1 MADTESQ
8 IRKRGRVLKMKQNK
22 LAKWLAASL
31 AAAML
36 VQTAVPQTA
45 VYAQE
50 AAVQAEESDGTDT
63 EVQEREADP
72 SEAQTGEG
80 TQQETAVPQLQNG
93 TAVIPAGSDA
103 AAVKEILGH
112 ALVANADEVDLQ
124 SLEWEYYCEGKD
136 TSTGWTTNEAWGSVN
151 GFTSEKKIV
160 FVTTTYTHPAL
171 ADNSDGSYQVR
182 LAGADTEVT
191 LTKAAKNSSSIVLN
205 DGCSVN
211 LAYNEDLSID
221 YDRMRENIFSAAV
234 VSSEPQLT
242 VNDVT
247 IEYYATA
254 VTGAVGSLGKAWVP
268 LEGGTVNALKYP
280 AMSEGTWRIRIS
292 YGENEQY
299 YGTSAETEV
308 TVADGRYASTI
319 VYKDGASITYN
330 MDPAVMKQAI
340 LDSAIDWEN
349 SVLPGRDAVET
360 DDFTMEYYGTASS
373 GSLGELGKNWV
384 PIEGGTA
391 ALLDYPAMGA
401 GEQQIRISYK
411 GNTEYKPV
419 SDVKG
424 TLSVNKA
431 KVSVKVSSTNIFADE
446 ALPEGFVTTDP
457 ADDFDV
463 YTLFVGATS
472 DISSAVYLNLPERY
486 TDNAFLKLLDPI
498 VEAVSGKSFTQMLN
512 DGVTVG
518 ELRELFST
526 QELLELLDKLNIDTG
541 VFGQILEVINGLPSL
556 VDSVR
561 IAFGTPN
568 RAGLYTAAAIT
579 DNVNYETGVGIGMV
593 LVKMRASGVK
603 LTWNQ
608 EIPGGKLT
616 AEQAETFDFG
626 AMVSYNG
633 DVTISQSNVH
643 YLYSGFTSSWKIY
656 SSTTTPPTE
665 PGSYIVTVVTLGG
678 NYLAAP
684 ITRTFTITE

>member
-1 MADTESQ
+1 ME
-8 IRKRGRVLKMKQNK
+8 RKK
-22 LAKWLAASL
+22 LVKWLAASL
-31 AAAML
+31 AAVML
-36 VQTAVPQTA
+36 VQAAVPQYA

-50 AAVQAEESDGTDT
+50 TDPQENVQAEVQA
-63 EVQEREADP
+63 EVQEEA
-72 SEAQTGEG
+72 
-80 TQQETAVPQLQNG
+80 AVPQLQNG
-93 TAVIPAGSDA
+93 TAVIPAGADA
-103 AAVKEILGH
+103 AAVKEILGQ

-151 GFTSEKKIV
+151 GFTSEKKGV

-182 LAGADTEVT
+182 LAGTDAEVT
-191 LTKAAKNSSSIVLN
+191 LTKAAKKSSSIVLN
-205 DGCSVN
+205 EGCSVN

-221 YDRMRENIFSAAV
+221 YDRMRENIFSAV
-234 VSSEPQLT
+234 VASSEPQLT
-242 VNDVT
+242 ADDVT

-254 VTGAVGSLGKAWVP
+254 VTGSLGGLGKAWVP
-268 LEGGTVNALKYP
+268 LEGGTFNALRYP
-280 AMSEGTWRIRIS
+280 AMSEGTWSIRIS
-292 YGENEQY
+292 YGENDQY
-299 YGTSAETEV
+299 YGTSAETQV

-349 SVLPGRDAVET
+349 SVLPGRDAVDA

-401 GEQQIRISYK
+401 GEQQIRISFN

-419 SDVKG
+419 SDAEG

-431 KVSVKVSSTNIFADE
+431 KVSVKVSSANIYADE
-446 ALPEGFVTTDP
+446 ELPEGFVTTDP

-486 TDNAFLKLLDPI
+486 TDNDFLKLLDPI
-498 VEAVSGKSFTQMLN
+498 VEAVTGKSFTQMLN

-568 RAGLYTAAAIT
+568 RAGLYTVAAIT

-608 EIPGGKLT
+608 EISGGKLT
-616 AEQAETFDFG
+616 AEQAKTFDFG

>member
-1 MADTESQ
+1 
-8 IRKRGRVLKMKQNK
+8 MKQNK

-36 VQTAVPQTA
+36 VQTAVPQTT

-63 EVQEREADP
+63 KVQKREADL
-72 SEAQTGEG
+72 SELQTGEEA
-80 TQQETAVPQLQNG
+80 QQETAAPQLQNG

-103 AAVKEILGH
+103 AEVKEILGH

-151 GFTSEKKIV
+151 GFTSEKKIL

-182 LAGADTEVT
+182 LAGTDTEVT

-205 DGCSVN
+205 EGCSVN

-360 DDFTMEYYGTASS
+360 DDFTMEYYGSASS

-384 PIEGGTA
+384 PIEGGTT

-419 SDVKG
+419 SDVEG

-526 QELLELLDKLNIDTG
+526 QELLELMDKLNIDTG
-541 VFGQILEVINGLPSL
+541 IFGQILEVINGLPSL

-568 RAGLYTAAAIT
+568 RAGLYTVAAIT

-593 LVKMRASGVK
+593 LVKMRTSGVR

-616 AEQAETFDFG
+616 AEQAKTFDFG
-626 AMVSYNG
+626 VMLSHNG

-643 YLYSGFTSSWKIY
+643 FLYSGFTSSWKIY

-684 ITRTFTITE
+684 ITRTFTITK

>member
-1 MADTESQ
+1 
-8 IRKRGRVLKMKQNK
+8 MKQNK

-50 AAVQAEESDGTDT
+50 PAVQAEESDGTDT
-63 EVQEREADP
+63 KVQEREADL
-72 SEAQTGEG
+72 SEVQTGEEA
-80 TQQETAVPQLQNG
+80 QQETAAPQLQNG

-103 AAVKEILGH
+103 AEVKKILGH

-151 GFTSEKKIV
+151 GFTSEKKIL

-182 LAGADTEVT
+182 LAGTDTEVT

-205 DGCSVN
+205 EGCSVN

-360 DDFTMEYYGTASS
+360 DDFTMEYYGSASS

-419 SDVKG
+419 SDVEG

-526 QELLELLDKLNIDTG
+526 QELLELMDKLNIDTG

-568 RAGLYTAAAIT
+568 RAGLYTVAAIT

-616 AEQAETFDFG
+616 AEQAKTFDFG
-626 AMVSYNG
+626 VMLSHNG

-643 YLYSGFTSSWKIY
+643 FLYSGFTSSWKIY

-684 ITRTFTITE
+684 ITRTFTITK

>member
-1 MADTESQ
+1 ME
-8 IRKRGRVLKMKQNK
+8 RKK
-22 LAKWLAASL
+22 LVKWLAASL
-31 AAAML
+31 AAVML
-36 VQTAVPQTA
+36 VQAAVPQYA

-50 AAVQAEESDGTDT
+50 TDPQENVQAEVQA
-63 EVQEREADP
+63 EVQEEA
-72 SEAQTGEG
+72 
-80 TQQETAVPQLQNG
+80 AVPQLQNG
-93 TAVIPAGSDA
+93 TAVIPAGADA
-103 AAVKEILGH
+103 AAVKEILGQ

-151 GFTSEKKIV
+151 GFTSERNVV
-160 FVTTTYTHPAL
+160 FVPTTFTHPAL

-182 LAGADTEVT
+182 LAGTDAEVT

-205 DGCSVN
+205 EGCSVN

-221 YDRMRENIFSAAV
+221 YDRMRENIFSAV
-234 VSSEPQLT
+234 VASSEPQLT
-242 VNDVT
+242 ADDVT

-254 VTGAVGSLGKAWVP
+254 VTGSLGGLGKAWVP
-268 LEGGTVNALKYP
+268 LEGGTFNALRYP
-280 AMSEGTWRIRIS
+280 AMSEGTWSIRIS
-292 YGENEQY
+292 YGENDQY
-299 YGTSAETEV
+299 YGTSAETQV

-349 SVLPGRDAVET
+349 SVLPGRDSVDT

-373 GSLGELGKNWV
+373 GSLGEFGKDWV

-391 ALLDYPAMGA
+391 SLLKYPAMGA
-401 GEQQIRISYK
+401 GEQQIRISFN

-419 SDVKG
+419 SGVEG

-431 KVSVKVSSTNIFADE
+431 KVSVKVSSANIFADE
-446 ALPEGFVTTDP
+446 ELPAGFVTTDP

-498 VEAVSGKSFTQMLN
+498 VEAVTGKSFTQMLN

-526 QELLELLDKLNIDTG
+526 QELLELMDKLNIDTG
-541 VFGQILEVINGLPSL
+541 TFGQILKVINNMPSL

-568 RAGLYTAAAIT
+568 RAGLYTVTAIT

-616 AEQAETFDFG
+616 ADQAKTFDFG
-626 AMVSYNG
+626 VMLSYNG

-643 YLYSGFTSSWKIY
+643 FLYSGFTSSWGIY

>member
-1 MADTESQ
+1 ME
-8 IRKRGRVLKMKQNK
+8 RKKFV
-22 LAKWLAASL
+22 KWLAASL
-31 AAAML
+31 AAVML
-36 VQTAVPQTA
+36 VQTAVPQYA

-50 AAVQAEESDGTDT
+50 TDLQENVQEEVQAEVQA
-63 EVQEREADP
+63 EVQEEA
-72 SEAQTGEG
+72 
-80 TQQETAVPQLQNG
+80 AVPQLQNG
-93 TAVIPAGSDA
+93 TAVIPAGADA
-103 AAVKEILGH
+103 AAVKEILGQ

-124 SLEWEYYCEGKD
+124 SLEWEYYCTGKN
-136 TSTGWTTNEAWGSVN
+136 GLLTNNAWGSVN
-151 GFTSEKKIV
+151 GFTSERNVV
-160 FVTTTYTHPAL
+160 FVPTTFTHPAL
-171 ADNSDGSYQVR
+171 ADNSDGIYQVR
-182 LAGADTEVT
+182 LAGTDTEVT
-191 LTKAAKNSSSIVLN
+191 LTKAAKLSSSIVLN
-205 DGCSVN
+205 EGCTVN
-211 LAYNEDLSID
+211 LAYNEDLSIN
-221 YDRMRENIFSAAV
+221 YDRLRENIFSAVV

-419 SDVKG
+419 SDVEG

>member
-1 MADTESQ
+1 ME
-8 IRKRGRVLKMKQNK
+8 RKKFL
-22 LAKWLAASL
+22 KWLAASL
-31 AAAML
+31 AAVML
-36 VQTAVPQTA
+36 VQTAVPQYA

-50 AAVQAEESDGTDT
+50 TDPQ
-63 EVQEREADP
+63 ENVQEEA
-72 SEAQTGEG
+72 
-80 TQQETAVPQLQNG
+80 AVPQLQNG
-93 TAVIPAGSDA
+93 TAVIPAGADA
-103 AAVKEILGH
+103 AAVKEILGQ

-124 SLEWEYYCEGKD
+124 SLEWEYYCTGKN
-136 TSTGWTTNEAWGSVN
+136 GLLTNNAWGSVN
-151 GFTSEKKIV
+151 GFTSERNVV
-160 FVTTTYTHPAL
+160 FVPTTFTHPAL

-182 LAGADTEVT
+182 LAGTDTEVT
-191 LTKAAKNSSSIVLN
+191 LTKAAKLSSSIVLN
-205 DGCSVN
+205 EGCTVN
-211 LAYNEDLSID
+211 LAYNEDLSIN
-221 YDRMRENIFSAAV
+221 YDRLRENIFSAV
-234 VSSEPQLT
+234 VASSEPQLT
-242 VNDVT
+242 ADDVT

-254 VTGAVGSLGKAWVP
+254 VTGSVGGLGKAWVP
-268 LEGGTVNALKYP
+268 LEGGTVNALRYP
-280 AMSEGTWRIRIS
+280 AMSEGTWSIRIS
-292 YGENEQY
+292 YGENDQY
-299 YGTSAETEV
+299 YGTSAETQV
-308 TVADGRYASTI
+308 TVADGRYASMI

-349 SVLPGRDAVET
+349 SVLPGRDSVDT

-373 GSLGELGKNWV
+373 GSLV
-384 PIEGGTA
+384 
-391 ALLDYPAMGA
+391 ALLKYPAMGA
-401 GEQQIRISYK
+401 GEQQIRISFN

-419 SDVKG
+419 SGVEG

-431 KVSVKVSSTNIFADE
+431 KVSVKVSSANIFADE
-446 ALPEGFVTTDP
+446 ELPAGFVTTDP

-498 VEAVSGKSFTQMLN
+498 VEAVTGKSFTQMLN

-526 QELLELLDKLNIDTG
+526 QELLELMDKLNIDTG
-541 VFGQILEVINGLPSL
+541 TFGQILKVINNMPSL

-568 RAGLYTAAAIT
+568 RAGLYTVTAIT

-616 AEQAETFDFG
+616 ADQAKTFDFG
-626 AMVSYNG
+626 VMLSYNG

-643 YLYSGFTSSWKIY
+643 FLYSGFTSSWGIY

>member
-1 MADTESQ
+1 ME
-8 IRKRGRVLKMKQNK
+8 RKK
-22 LAKWLAASL
+22 LVKWLAASL
-31 AAAML
+31 AAVML
-36 VQTAVPQTA
+36 VQAAVPQYA

-50 AAVQAEESDGTDT
+50 TDPQENVQAEVQA
-63 EVQEREADP
+63 EVQEEA
-72 SEAQTGEG
+72 
-80 TQQETAVPQLQNG
+80 AVPQLQNG
-93 TAVIPAGSDA
+93 TAVIPAGADA
-103 AAVKEILGH
+103 AAVKEILGQ

-124 SLEWEYYCEGKD
+124 SLEWEYYCTGKN
-136 TSTGWTTNEAWGSVN
+136 GLLTNNAWGSVN
-151 GFTSEKKIV
+151 GFTSERNVV
-160 FVTTTYTHPAL
+160 FVPTTFTHPAL
-171 ADNSDGSYQVR
+171 ADNSDGIYQVR
-182 LAGADTEVT
+182 LAGTDTEVT
-191 LTKAAKNSSSIVLN
+191 LTKAAKLSSSIVLN
-205 DGCSVN
+205 EGCTVN
-211 LAYNEDLSID
+211 LAYNEDLSIN
-221 YDRMRENIFSAAV
+221 YDRLRENIFSAVV

-268 LEGGTVNALKYP
+268 LEGGTFNALRYP
-280 AMSEGTWRIRIS
+280 AMSEGTWSIRIS
-292 YGENEQY
+292 YGENDQY

-349 SVLPGRDAVET
+349 SVLPGRDVVET

-419 SDVKG
+419 SDVEG

-498 VEAVSGKSFTQMLN
+498 VEAVTGKSFTQMLN

-526 QELLELLDKLNIDTG
+526 QELLELMDKLNIDTG
-541 VFGQILEVINGLPSL
+541 TFGQILKVINNMPSL

-568 RAGLYTAAAIT
+568 RAGLYTVTAIT

-616 AEQAETFDFG
+616 ADQAKTFDFG
-626 AMVSYNG
+626 VMLSYNG

-643 YLYSGFTSSWKIY
+643 FLYSGFTSSWRIY

>member
-1 MADTESQ
+1 
-8 IRKRGRVLKMKQNK
+8 MKQNK

-36 VQTAVPQTA
+36 VQTAVPQTT

-63 EVQEREADP
+63 KVQEREADL
-72 SEAQTGEG
+72 SELQTGEEA
-80 TQQETAVPQLQNG
+80 QQETDAPQLQNG

-103 AAVKEILGH
+103 AEVKEILGH

-124 SLEWEYYCEGKD
+124 SLEWEYYCVGKD

-151 GFTSEKKIV
+151 GFTSEKKIL

-182 LAGADTEVT
+182 LAGTDTEVT

-205 DGCSVN
+205 EGCSVN

-242 VNDVT
+242 ENDVT

-319 VYKDGASITYN
+319 SYKEGAAITYN
-330 MDPAVMKQAI
+330 KDPEVMKQAV
-340 LDSAIDWEN
+340 LDSMIDWEN
-349 SVLPGRDAVET
+349 SVLPGRDTVDAG
-360 DDFTMEYYGTASS
+360 DFTIEYYGTASS

-384 PIEGGTA
+384 PIEGGTT

-419 SDVKG
+419 SDVEG

-526 QELLELLDKLNIDTG
+526 QELLELMDKLNIDTG

-568 RAGLYTAAAIT
+568 RAGLYTVAAIT

-616 AEQAETFDFG
+616 AEQAKTFDFG
-626 AMVSYNG
+626 VMLSHNG

-643 YLYSGFTSSWKIY
+643 FLYSGFTSSWKIY

-684 ITRTFTITE
+684 ITRTFTITK

>member
-1 MADTESQ
+1 M
-8 IRKRGRVLKMKQNK
+8 
-22 LAKWLAASL
+22 
-31 AAAML
+31 
-36 VQTAVPQTA
+36 
-45 VYAQE
+45 
-50 AAVQAEESDGTDT
+50 
-63 EVQEREADP
+63 
-72 SEAQTGEG
+72 
-80 TQQETAVPQLQNG
+80 
-93 TAVIPAGSDA
+93 
-103 AAVKEILGH
+103 
-112 ALVANADEVDLQ
+112 ANADEVDLQ

-151 GFTSEKKIV
+151 GFTSEKKGV

-182 LAGADTEVT
+182 LAGTDAEVT

-205 DGCSVN
+205 EGCSVN

-221 YDRMRENIFSAAV
+221 YDRMRENIFSAV
-234 VSSEPQLT
+234 VASSEPQLT
-242 VNDVT
+242 ADDVT

-254 VTGAVGSLGKAWVP
+254 VTGSLGGLGKAWVP
-268 LEGGTVNALKYP
+268 LEGGTFNALRYP
-280 AMSEGTWRIRIS
+280 AMSEGTWSIRIS
-292 YGENEQY
+292 YGENDQY

-349 SVLPGRDAVET
+349 SVLPGRDAVEK

-419 SDVKG
+419 SDVEG

-593 LVKMRASGVK
+593 LVKMRASGVR

-616 AEQAETFDFG
+616 AEQAKTFDFG
-626 AMVSYNG
+626 VMLSHNG

-643 YLYSGFTSSWKIY
+643 FLYSGFTSSWKIY

-684 ITRTFTITE
+684 ITRTFTITK

>member
-1 MADTESQ
+1 ME
-8 IRKRGRVLKMKQNK
+8 RKKFV
-22 LAKWLAASL
+22 KWLAASL
-31 AAAML
+31 AAVML
-36 VQTAVPQTA
+36 VQAAVPQYA

-50 AAVQAEESDGTDT
+50 TDLQENVQE
-63 EVQEREADP
+63 EVQEEA
-72 SEAQTGEG
+72 
-80 TQQETAVPQLQNG
+80 AVPQLQNG
-93 TAVIPAGSDA
+93 TAVIPAGADA
-103 AAVKEILGH
+103 AAVKEILGQ

-124 SLEWEYYCEGKD
+124 SLEWEYYCTGKN
-136 TSTGWTTNEAWGSVN
+136 GLLTNDAWGSVN
-151 GFTSEKKIV
+151 GFTSERNV
-160 FVTTTYTHPAL
+160 FFVPTTFTHPAL

-182 LAGADTEVT
+182 LAGTDAEVT

-205 DGCSVN
+205 EGCSVN

-221 YDRMRENIFSAAV
+221 YDRMRENIFSAV
-234 VSSEPQLT
+234 VASSEPQLT
-242 VNDVT
+242 ADDVT

-254 VTGAVGSLGKAWVP
+254 VTGSLGGLGKAWVP
-268 LEGGTVNALKYP
+268 LEGGTFNALRYP
-280 AMSEGTWRIRIS
+280 AMSEGTWSIRIS
-292 YGENEQY
+292 YGENDQY
-299 YGTSAETEV
+299 YGTSAETQV

-349 SVLPGRDAVET
+349 SVLPGRDSVDT

-373 GSLGELGKNWV
+373 GSLGEFGKDWV

-391 ALLDYPAMGA
+391 SLLKYPAMGA
-401 GEQQIRISYK
+401 GEQQIRISFN

-419 SDVKG
+419 SGVEG

-431 KVSVKVSSTNIFADE
+431 KVSVKVSSANIFADE
-446 ALPEGFVTTDP
+446 ELPAGFVTTDP

-498 VEAVSGKSFTQMLN
+498 VEAVTGKSFTQMLN

-526 QELLELLDKLNIDTG
+526 QELLELMDKLNIDTG
-541 VFGQILEVINGLPSL
+541 TFGQILKVINNMPSL

-561 IAFGTPN
+561 IAFGAPN
-568 RAGLYTAAAIT
+568 RAGLYTVTAIT

-616 AEQAETFDFG
+616 ADQAKTFDFG
-626 AMVSYNG
+626 VMLSYNG

-643 YLYSGFTSSWKIY
+643 FLYSGFTSSWRIY

>member
-1 MADTESQ
+1 
-8 IRKRGRVLKMKQNK
+8 MKQNK

-36 VQTAVPQTA
+36 VQTAVPQTT

-63 EVQEREADP
+63 KVQEREADL
-72 SEAQTGEG
+72 SELQTGEEA
-80 TQQETAVPQLQNG
+80 QQETAAPQLQNG

-103 AAVKEILGH
+103 AEVKEILGH

-124 SLEWEYYCEGKD
+124 SLEWEYYCVGKD

-151 GFTSEKKIV
+151 GFTSEKKIL

-182 LAGADTEVT
+182 LAGTDTEVT

-205 DGCSVN
+205 EGCSVN

-242 VNDVT
+242 ENDVT

-319 VYKDGASITYN
+319 SYKEGAAITYN
-330 MDPAVMKQAI
+330 KDPEVMKQAV
-340 LDSAIDWEN
+340 LDSMIDWEN
-349 SVLPGRDAVET
+349 SVLPGRDTVDAG
-360 DDFTMEYYGTASS
+360 DFTIEYYGTASS

-384 PIEGGTA
+384 PIEGGTT

-419 SDVKG
+419 SDVEG

-526 QELLELLDKLNIDTG
+526 QELLELMDKLNIDTG

-568 RAGLYTAAAIT
+568 RAGLYTVAAIT

-593 LVKMRASGVK
+593 LVKMRASGVR

-616 AEQAETFDFG
+616 AEQAKTFDFG
-626 AMVSYNG
+626 VMLSHNG

-643 YLYSGFTSSWKIY
+643 FLYSGFTSSWKIY

-684 ITRTFTITE
+684 ITRTFTITK

>member
-1 MADTESQ
+1 
-8 IRKRGRVLKMKQNK
+8 MKQKK
-22 LAKWLAASL
+22 LTKCLAASL
-31 AAAML
+31 AAVML
-36 VQTAVPQTA
+36 AQASMPQYA

-50 AAVQAEESDGTDT
+50 LTVVSDETGAETVREDAVQGET
-63 EVQEREADP
+63 E
-72 SEAQTGEG
+72 
-80 TQQETAVPQLQNG
+80 AVPQLQNG

-112 ALVANADEVDLQ
+112 ALVANAGEVDLQ
-124 SLEWEYYCEGKD
+124 SLEWEYYCTGKN
-136 TSTGWTTNEAWGSVN
+136 GLLTNDAWGSVN

-160 FVTTTYTHPAL
+160 FVPTTFTHPAL
-171 ADNSDGSYQVR
+171 AANSDGTYQVR
-182 LAGADTEVT
+182 LAGTDTAVT
-191 LTKAAKNSSSIVLN
+191 LTKAAKLASSVVLAQ
-205 DGCSVN
+205 GCTVN
-211 LAYNEDLSID
+211 LPYNEDLSVN
-221 YDRMRENIFSAAV
+221 YDRMRENIMNTV
-234 VSSEPQLT
+234 VASSEPQLS

-254 VTGAVGSLGKAWVP
+254 VTGSLGDLGKAWVP
-268 LEGGTVNALKYP
+268 LEGGTVSALNYP

-292 YGENEQY
+292 YGENDQY

-308 TVADGRYASTI
+308 TVADGRYASSI
-319 VYKDGASITYN
+319 VYKEGAAITYN
-330 MDPAVMKQAI
+330 MDPAVMRQEI

-349 SVLPGRDAVET
+349 SVLPAKDSVDA
-360 DDFTMEYYGTASS
+360 DDFTIEYYGTASS
-373 GSLGELGKNWV
+373 GSLGDLGKNWV

-391 ALLDYPAMGA
+391 DLLNYPAMGA
-401 GEQQIRISYK
+401 GDQQIRISFR

-419 SDVKG
+419 SAVEG
-424 TLSVNKA
+424 ALSVNKA
-431 KVSVKVSSTNIFADE
+431 KVSVSVSSTNIFADE
-446 ALPEGFVTTDP
+446 PLPEGFVTTDP

-472 DISSAVYLNLPERY
+472 DISTAVYLNLPERY
-486 TDNAFLKLLDPI
+486 TDNDFLKILDPI
-498 VEAVSGKSFTQMLN
+498 VEAISGKSFTQMLN
-512 DGVTVG
+512 EGVTIG

-526 QELLELLDKLNIDTG
+526 QELLDLLDKLNIDTG
-541 VFGQILEVINGLPSL
+541 TFGQILNVINNMPSL

-561 IAFGTPN
+561 IAFGTPS
-568 RAGLYTAAAIT
+568 RAGLYTVAAIT
-579 DNVNYETGVGIGMV
+579 DNANYETGVGIGMV

-626 AMVSYNG
+626 VKLSYNG
-633 DVTISQSNVH
+633 DVTISQENVH
-643 YLYSGFTSSWKIY
+643 FLYSGFTTSWKIY
-656 SSTTTPPTE
+656 SSTTTAPTE
-665 PGSYIVTVVTLGG
+665 PGSYVVTVVTLGG

>member
-1 MADTESQ
+1 ME
-8 IRKRGRVLKMKQNK
+8 RKKFV
-22 LAKWLAASL
+22 KWLAASL
-31 AAAML
+31 AAVML
-36 VQTAVPQTA
+36 VQTAVPQYA

-50 AAVQAEESDGTDT
+50 TDLQENVQE
-63 EVQEREADP
+63 EVQEEA
-72 SEAQTGEG
+72 
-80 TQQETAVPQLQNG
+80 AVPQLQNG
-93 TAVIPAGSDA
+93 TAVIPAGADA
-103 AAVKEILGH
+103 AAVKEILGQ

-124 SLEWEYYCEGKD
+124 ILEWEYYCTGKN
-136 TSTGWTTNEAWGSVN
+136 GLLTNNAWGSVN
-151 GFTSEKKIV
+151 GFTSERNV
-160 FVTTTYTHPAL
+160 FFVPTTFTHPAL

-182 LAGADTEVT
+182 LAGTDTEVT
-191 LTKAAKNSSSIVLN
+191 LTKAAKLSSSIVLN
-205 DGCSVN
+205 EGCTVN
-211 LAYNEDLSID
+211 LAYNEDLSIN
-221 YDRMRENIFSAAV
+221 YDRLRENIFNAVAA
-234 VSSEPQLT
+234 SSEPQLT
-242 VNDVT
+242 VDDVT

-254 VTGAVGSLGKAWVP
+254 VTGSAGGLGKAWVP
-268 LEGGTVNALKYP
+268 LEGGTVNALRYP
-280 AMSEGTWRIRIS
+280 AMSEGTWSIRIS
-292 YGENEQY
+292 YGENDQY
-299 YGTSAETEV
+299 YGTSAETQV
-308 TVADGRYASTI
+308 TVADGRYTSTI

-349 SVLPGRDAVET
+349 SVLPGRDSVDT

-373 GSLGELGKNWV
+373 GSLGELGKDWV

-391 ALLDYPAMGA
+391 ALLKYPAMGA
-401 GEQQIRISYK
+401 GEQQIRISFN

-419 SDVKG
+419 SGVEG

-431 KVSVKVSSTNIFADE
+431 KVSVKVSSANIFADE
-446 ALPEGFVTTDP
+446 ELPAGFVTTDP

-498 VEAVSGKSFTQMLN
+498 VEAVTGKSFTQMLN

-526 QELLELLDKLNIDTG
+526 QELLELMDKLNIDTG
-541 VFGQILEVINGLPSL
+541 IFGQILKVINNMPSL

-568 RAGLYTAAAIT
+568 RAGLYTVTAIT

-616 AEQAETFDFG
+616 ADQAKTFDFG
-626 AMVSYNG
+626 VMLSYNG

-643 YLYSGFTSSWKIY
+643 FLYSGFTSSWRIY

>member
-1 MADTESQ
+1 MIAALFYSAVLRWQEQ
-8 IRKRGRVLKMKQNK
+8 EPQKRGRTLKMERKK
-22 LAKWLAASL
+22 FVKWLAASL
-31 AAAML
+31 AAVML
-36 VQTAVPQTA
+36 VQTAVPQYA

-50 AAVQAEESDGTDT
+50 TDLQENVQE
-63 EVQEREADP
+63 EVQEEA
-72 SEAQTGEG
+72 
-80 TQQETAVPQLQNG
+80 AVPQLQNG
-93 TAVIPAGSDA
+93 TAVIPAGADA
-103 AAVKEILGH
+103 AAVKESLGQ

-124 SLEWEYYCEGKD
+124 SLEWEYYCTGKN
-136 TSTGWTTNEAWGSVN
+136 GLLTNNAWGSVN
-151 GFTSEKKIV
+151 GFTSERNVV
-160 FVTTTYTHPAL
+160 FVPTTFTHPAL
-171 ADNSDGSYQVR
+171 ADNSDGIYQVR
-182 LAGADTEVT
+182 LAGTDTEVT
-191 LTKAAKNSSSIVLN
+191 LTKAAKLSSSIVLN
-205 DGCSVN
+205 EGCTVN
-211 LAYNEDLSID
+211 LAYNEDLSIN
-221 YDRMRENIFSAAV
+221 YDRLRENIFSAVV

-419 SDVKG
+419 SDVEG

>member
-1 MADTESQ
+1 
-8 IRKRGRVLKMKQNK
+8 MKQNK

-36 VQTAVPQTA
+36 VQTAVPQTT

-63 EVQEREADP
+63 KVQEREADL
-72 SEAQTGEG
+72 SELQTGEEA
-80 TQQETAVPQLQNG
+80 QQETAAPQLQNG

-103 AAVKEILGH
+103 AEVKEILGH

-124 SLEWEYYCEGKD
+124 SLEWEYYCVGKD

-151 GFTSEKKIV
+151 GFTSEKKIL

-182 LAGADTEVT
+182 LAGTDTEAT

-205 DGCSVN
+205 EGCSVN

-242 VNDVT
+242 ENDVT

-319 VYKDGASITYN
+319 SYKEGAAITYN
-330 MDPAVMKQAI
+330 KDPEVMKQAV
-340 LDSAIDWEN
+340 LDSMIDWEN
-349 SVLPGRDAVET
+349 SVLPGRDTVDAG
-360 DDFTMEYYGTASS
+360 DFTIEYYGTASS

-384 PIEGGTA
+384 PIEGGTT

-419 SDVKG
+419 SDVEG

-526 QELLELLDKLNIDTG
+526 QELLELMDKLNIDTG

-568 RAGLYTAAAIT
+568 RAGLYTVAAIT

-616 AEQAETFDFG
+616 AEQAKTFDFG
-626 AMVSYNG
+626 VMLSHNG

-643 YLYSGFTSSWKIY
+643 FLYSGFTSSWKIY

-684 ITRTFTITE
+684 ITRTFTITK

>member
-1 MADTESQ
+1 ME
-8 IRKRGRVLKMKQNK
+8 RKK
-22 LAKWLAASL
+22 LVKWLAASL
-31 AAAML
+31 AAVML
-36 VQTAVPQTA
+36 VQAAVPQYA

-50 AAVQAEESDGTDT
+50 TDPQENVQAEVQA
-63 EVQEREADP
+63 EVQEEA
-72 SEAQTGEG
+72 
-80 TQQETAVPQLQNG
+80 AVPQLQNG
-93 TAVIPAGSDA
+93 TAVIPAGADA
-103 AAVKEILGH
+103 AAVKEILGQ

-124 SLEWEYYCEGKD
+124 SLEWEYYCTGKN
-136 TSTGWTTNEAWGSVN
+136 GLLTNNAWGSVN
-151 GFTSEKKIV
+151 GFTSERNVV
-160 FVTTTYTHPAL
+160 FVPTTFTHPAL
-171 ADNSDGSYQVR
+171 ADNSDGIYQVR
-182 LAGADTEVT
+182 LAGTDTEVT
-191 LTKAAKNSSSIVLN
+191 LTKAAKLSSSIVLN
-205 DGCSVN
+205 EGCTVN
-211 LAYNEDLSID
+211 LAYNEDLSIN
-221 YDRMRENIFSAAV
+221 YDRLRENIFSAVV

-419 SDVKG
+419 SDVEG

>member
-1 MADTESQ
+1 
-8 IRKRGRVLKMKQNK
+8 MKQNK

-373 GSLGELGKNWV
+373 GSLGEVGKNWV

-411 GNTEYKPV
+411 GNTEYKPI

>member
-1 MADTESQ
+1 ME
-8 IRKRGRVLKMKQNK
+8 RKK
-22 LAKWLAASL
+22 LMKWLAASL
-31 AAAML
+31 AAVML
-36 VQTAVPQTA
+36 VQAAVPQYA

-50 AAVQAEESDGTDT
+50 TDPQENVQAE
-63 EVQEREADP
+63 VQEEA
-72 SEAQTGEG
+72 
-80 TQQETAVPQLQNG
+80 AVPQLQNG
-93 TAVIPAGSDA
+93 TAVIPAGADA
-103 AAVKEILGH
+103 AAVKESLGQ

-124 SLEWEYYCEGKD
+124 SLEWEYYCTGKN
-136 TSTGWTTNEAWGSVN
+136 GLLTNNAWGSVN
-151 GFTSEKKIV
+151 GFTSERNVV
-160 FVTTTYTHPAL
+160 FVPTTFTHPAL
-171 ADNSDGSYQVR
+171 ADNSDGIYQVR
-182 LAGADTEVT
+182 LAGTDTEVT
-191 LTKAAKNSSSIVLN
+191 LTKAAKLSSSIVLN
-205 DGCSVN
+205 EGCTVN
-211 LAYNEDLSID
+211 LAYNEDLSIN
-221 YDRMRENIFSAAV
+221 YDRLRENIFSAVV

-340 LDSAIDWEN
+340 LNSAIDWEN

-419 SDVKG
+419 SDVEG

>member
-1 MADTESQ
+1 
-8 IRKRGRVLKMKQNK
+8 MKQKK
-22 LAKWLAASL
+22 LTKWLAASL

-36 VQTAVPQTA
+36 VQASMPQYA

-50 AAVQAEESDGTDT
+50 LTAGSGETGMDTVTEDAGQGEAE
-63 EVQEREADP
+63 
-72 SEAQTGEG
+72 
-80 TQQETAVPQLQNG
+80 AVPQLQNG

-103 AAVKEILGH
+103 ASVKEILGR
-112 ALVANADEVDLQ
+112 ALVANAGEVDLQ
-124 SLEWEYYCEGKD
+124 SLEWEYYCTGKN
-136 TSTGWTTNEAWGSVN
+136 GLFTNDAWGSVN
-151 GFTSEKKIV
+151 GFTSEKNVV
-160 FVTTTYTHPAL
+160 FVPTTYTHPAL
-171 ADNSDGSYQVR
+171 AANSDGTYQVR
-182 LAGADTEVT
+182 LAGTDTAVT
-191 LTKAAKNSSSIVLN
+191 LTKAAKLASSVVL
-205 DGCSVN
+205 DQGCTVN
-211 LAYNEDLSID
+211 LAYNEDLSVN
-221 YDRMRENIFSAAV
+221 YDRMRENIMNTV
-234 VSSEPQLT
+234 VASSEPQLT

-254 VTGAVGSLGKAWVP
+254 VTGSLGDLGKAWVP
-268 LEGGTVNALKYP
+268 LEGGTVSALNYP

-292 YGENEQY
+292 YGENDQY

-308 TVADGRYASTI
+308 TVADGRYASSI
-319 VYKDGASITYN
+319 VYKEGAAITYN
-330 MDPAVMKQAI
+330 MDPAVMRQEI

-349 SVLPGRDAVET
+349 SVLPAKDSVDA
-360 DDFTMEYYGTASS
+360 DDFTIEYYGTASS
-373 GSLGELGKNWV
+373 GSLGDLGKNWV

-391 ALLDYPAMGA
+391 DLLNYPAMGA
-401 GEQQIRISYK
+401 GDQQIRISFR

-419 SDVKG
+419 SAVEG
-424 TLSVNKA
+424 ALSVNKA
-431 KVSVKVSSTNIFADE
+431 KVSVSVSSTNIFADE
-446 ALPEGFVTTDP
+446 PLPEGFVTTDP

-472 DISSAVYLNLPERY
+472 DISTAVYLNLPERY
-486 TDNAFLKLLDPI
+486 TDNDFLKILDPI
-498 VEAVSGKSFTQMLN
+498 VEAISGKSFTQMLN
-512 DGVTVG
+512 EGVTIG

-526 QELLELLDKLNIDTG
+526 QELLDLLDKLNIDTG
-541 VFGQILEVINGLPSL
+541 TFGQILNVINNMPSL
-556 VDSVR
+556 MDSVR
-561 IAFGTPN
+561 IAFGTPS

-626 AMVSYNG
+626 VKLSYNG
-633 DVTISQSNVH
+633 DVTISQENVH
-643 YLYSGFTSSWKIY
+643 FLYSGFTTSWKIY
-656 SSTTTPPTE
+656 SSTTTAPTE
-665 PGSYIVTVVTLGG
+665 PGSYVVTVVTLGG

>member
-1 MADTESQ
+1 ME
-8 IRKRGRVLKMKQNK
+8 RKKFV
-22 LAKWLAASL
+22 KWLAASL
-31 AAAML
+31 AAVML
-36 VQTAVPQTA
+36 VQTAVPQYA

-50 AAVQAEESDGTDT
+50 TDPQGNVQAEVQA
-63 EVQEREADP
+63 EVQEEA
-72 SEAQTGEG
+72 
-80 TQQETAVPQLQNG
+80 AVPQLQNG
-93 TAVIPAGSDA
+93 TAVIPAGADA
-103 AAVKEILGH
+103 AAVKEILGQ

-124 SLEWEYYCEGKD
+124 SLEWEYYCTGKN
-136 TSTGWTTNEAWGSVN
+136 GLLTNDAWGSVN
-151 GFTSEKKIV
+151 GFTSERNV
-160 FVTTTYTHPAL
+160 FFVPTTFTHPAL

-182 LAGADTEVT
+182 LAGTDTEVT
-191 LTKAAKNSSSIVLN
+191 LTKAAKLSSSIVLN
-205 DGCSVN
+205 EGCTVN
-211 LAYNEDLSID
+211 LAYNEDLSIN
-221 YDRMRENIFSAAV
+221 YDRMRENIFSAV
-234 VSSEPQLT
+234 VASSEPQLT
-242 VNDVT
+242 VDDVT

-254 VTGAVGSLGKAWVP
+254 VTGSLGDIGKAWVP
-268 LEGGTVNALKYP
+268 LEGGTFNALRYP
-280 AMSEGTWRIRIS
+280 AMSEGTWSIRIS
-292 YGENEQY
+292 YGENDQY
-299 YGTSAETEV
+299 YGTSAETQV

-349 SVLPGRDAVET
+349 SVLPGRDSVDT

-373 GSLGELGKNWV
+373 GSLVELGKDWV

-391 ALLDYPAMGA
+391 SLLKYPAMGA
-401 GEQQIRISYK
+401 GEQQIRISFN

-419 SDVKG
+419 SGVEG

-431 KVSVKVSSTNIFADE
+431 KVSVKVSSANIFADE
-446 ALPEGFVTTDP
+446 ELPAGFVTTDP

-498 VEAVSGKSFTQMLN
+498 VEAVTGKSFTQMLN

-541 VFGQILEVINGLPSL
+541 TFGQILKVINNMPSL

-568 RAGLYTAAAIT
+568 RAGLYTVTAIT

-616 AEQAETFDFG
+616 ADQAKTFDFG
-626 AMVSYNG
+626 VMLSYNG

-643 YLYSGFTSSWKIY
+643 FLYSGFTSSWRIY

>member
-1 MADTESQ
+1 ME
-8 IRKRGRVLKMKQNK
+8 RKKFV
-22 LAKWLAASL
+22 KWLAASL
-31 AAAML
+31 AAVML
-36 VQTAVPQTA
+36 VQTAVPQYA

-50 AAVQAEESDGTDT
+50 TDLQENVQE
-63 EVQEREADP
+63 EVQEEA
-72 SEAQTGEG
+72 
-80 TQQETAVPQLQNG
+80 AVPQLQNG
-93 TAVIPAGSDA
+93 TAVIPAGADA
-103 AAVKEILGH
+103 AAVKEILGQ

-124 SLEWEYYCEGKD
+124 SLEWEYYCTGKN
-136 TSTGWTTNEAWGSVN
+136 GLLTNNAWGSVN
-151 GFTSEKKIV
+151 GFTSERNVV
-160 FVTTTYTHPAL
+160 FVPTTFTHPAL

-182 LAGADTEVT
+182 LAGTDAEVT

-205 DGCSVN
+205 EGCSVN

-221 YDRMRENIFSAAV
+221 YDRMRENIFSAV
-234 VSSEPQLT
+234 VASSEPQLT
-242 VNDVT
+242 ADDVT

-254 VTGAVGSLGKAWVP
+254 VTGSLGGLGKAWVP
-268 LEGGTVNALKYP
+268 LEGGTFNALRYS
-280 AMSEGTWRIRIS
+280 AMSEGTWSIRIS
-292 YGENEQY
+292 YGENDQY
-299 YGTSAETEV
+299 YGTSAETQV

-349 SVLPGRDAVET
+349 SVLPGRDSVDT

-373 GSLGELGKNWV
+373 GSLGEFGKDWV

-391 ALLDYPAMGA
+391 SLLKYPAMGA
-401 GEQQIRISYK
+401 GEQQIRISFN

-419 SDVKG
+419 SGVEG

-431 KVSVKVSSTNIFADE
+431 KVSVKVSSANIFADE
-446 ALPEGFVTTDP
+446 ELPAGFVTTDP

-498 VEAVSGKSFTQMLN
+498 VEAVTGKSFTQMLN

-526 QELLELLDKLNIDTG
+526 QELLELMDKLNIDTG
-541 VFGQILEVINGLPSL
+541 TFGQILKVINNMPSL

-568 RAGLYTAAAIT
+568 RAGLYTVTAIT

-616 AEQAETFDFG
+616 ADQAKTFDFG
-626 AMVSYNG
+626 VMLSYNG

-643 YLYSGFTSSWKIY
+643 FLYSGFTSSWRIY

>member
-1 MADTESQ
+1 
-8 IRKRGRVLKMKQNK
+8 MKQKK
-22 LAKWLAASL
+22 LTKWLAASL

-36 VQTAVPQTA
+36 VQASMPQYA

-50 AAVQAEESDGTDT
+50 LTAGSGETGMDTVTEDAGQGEAE
-63 EVQEREADP
+63 
-72 SEAQTGEG
+72 
-80 TQQETAVPQLQNG
+80 AVPQLQNG

-103 AAVKEILGH
+103 ASVKEILGR
-112 ALVANADEVDLQ
+112 ALVANAGEVDLQ
-124 SLEWEYYCEGKD
+124 SLEWEYYCTGKN
-136 TSTGWTTNEAWGSVN
+136 GLLTNDAWGSVN
-151 GFTSEKKIV
+151 GFTSEKNVV
-160 FVTTTYTHPAL
+160 FVPTTYTHPAL
-171 ADNSDGSYQVR
+171 AANSDGTYQVR
-182 LAGADTEVT
+182 LAGTDTAVT
-191 LTKAAKNSSSIVLN
+191 LTKAAKLASSVVL
-205 DGCSVN
+205 DQGCTVN
-211 LAYNEDLSID
+211 LAYNEDLSVN
-221 YDRMRENIFSAAV
+221 YDRMRENIMNTV
-234 VSSEPQLT
+234 VASSEPQLT

-254 VTGAVGSLGKAWVP
+254 VTGSLGDLGKAWVP
-268 LEGGTVNALKYP
+268 LEGGTVSALNYP

-292 YGENEQY
+292 YGENDQY

-308 TVADGRYASTI
+308 TVADGRYASSI
-319 VYKDGASITYN
+319 VYKEGAAITYN
-330 MDPAVMKQAI
+330 MDPAVMRQEI

-349 SVLPGRDAVET
+349 SVLPAKDSVDA
-360 DDFTMEYYGTASS
+360 DDFTIEYYGTASS
-373 GSLGELGKNWV
+373 GSLGDLGKNWV

-391 ALLDYPAMGA
+391 DLLNYPAMGA
-401 GEQQIRISYK
+401 GDQQIRISFR

-419 SDVKG
+419 SAVEG
-424 TLSVNKA
+424 ALSVNKA
-431 KVSVKVSSTNIFADE
+431 KVSVSVSSTNIFADE
-446 ALPEGFVTTDP
+446 PLPEGFVTTDP

-472 DISSAVYLNLPERY
+472 DISTAVYLNLPERY
-486 TDNAFLKLLDPI
+486 TDNDFLKILDPI
-498 VEAVSGKSFTQMLN
+498 VEAISGKSFTQMLN
-512 DGVTVG
+512 EGVTIG

-526 QELLELLDKLNIDTG
+526 QELLDLLDKLNIDTG
-541 VFGQILEVINGLPSL
+541 TFGQILNVINNMPSL
-556 VDSVR
+556 MDSVR
-561 IAFGTPN
+561 IAFGTPS

-626 AMVSYNG
+626 VKLSYNG
-633 DVTISQSNVH
+633 DVTISQENVH
-643 YLYSGFTSSWKIY
+643 FLYSGFTTSWKIY
-656 SSTTTPPTE
+656 SSTTTAPTE
-665 PGSYIVTVVTLGG
+665 PGSYVVTVVTLGG

>member
-1 MADTESQ
+1 ME
-8 IRKRGRVLKMKQNK
+8 RKK
-22 LAKWLAASL
+22 LVKWLAASL
-31 AAAML
+31 AAVML
-36 VQTAVPQTA
+36 VQAAVPQYA

-50 AAVQAEESDGTDT
+50 TDPQENVQAEVQA
-63 EVQEREADP
+63 EVQEEA
-72 SEAQTGEG
+72 
-80 TQQETAVPQLQNG
+80 AVPQLQNG
-93 TAVIPAGSDA
+93 TAVIPAGADA
-103 AAVKEILGH
+103 AAVKEILGQ

-151 GFTSEKKIV
+151 GFTSEKKGV

-182 LAGADTEVT
+182 LAGTDAEVT

-205 DGCSVN
+205 EGCSVN

-221 YDRMRENIFSAAV
+221 YDRMRENIFSAV
-234 VSSEPQLT
+234 VASSEPQLT
-242 VNDVT
+242 ADDVT

-254 VTGAVGSLGKAWVP
+254 VTGSLGGLGKAWVP
-268 LEGGTVNALKYP
+268 LEGGTFNALRYP
-280 AMSEGTWRIRIS
+280 AMSEGTWSIRIS
-292 YGENEQY
+292 YGENDQY

-349 SVLPGRDAVET
+349 SVLPGRDVVET

-419 SDVKG
+419 SDVEG

-526 QELLELLDKLNIDTG
+526 QELLELMDKLNIDTG
-541 VFGQILEVINGLPSL
+541 TFGQILKVINNMPSL

-568 RAGLYTAAAIT
+568 RAGLYTVTAIT

-616 AEQAETFDFG
+616 ADQAKTFDFG
-626 AMVSYNG
+626 VMLSYNG

-643 YLYSGFTSSWKIY
+643 FLYSGFTSSWGIY

>member
-1 MADTESQ
+1 
-8 IRKRGRVLKMKQNK
+8 MKQKK
-22 LAKWLAASL
+22 LTKWLAASL

-36 VQTAVPQTA
+36 VQASMPQYA

-50 AAVQAEESDGTDT
+50 LTAGSAETGMDT
-63 EVQEREADP
+63 VTEDAGQGEA
-72 SEAQTGEG
+72 E
-80 TQQETAVPQLQNG
+80 AVPQLQNG

-103 AAVKEILGH
+103 ASVKEILGR
-112 ALVANADEVDLQ
+112 ALVANAGEVDLQ
-124 SLEWEYYCEGKD
+124 SLEWEYYCTGKN
-136 TSTGWTTNEAWGSVN
+136 GLLTNDAWGSVN
-151 GFTSEKKIV
+151 GFTSEKKVV

-171 ADNSDGSYQVR
+171 AANSDGTYQVR
-182 LAGADTEVT
+182 LAGTDTAVT
-191 LTKAAKNSSSIVLN
+191 LTKAAKLASSVVL
-205 DGCSVN
+205 DQGCTVN
-211 LAYNEDLSID
+211 LAYNEDLSVN
-221 YDRMRENIFSAAV
+221 YDRMRENIMNTV
-234 VSSEPQLT
+234 VASSEPQLT

-254 VTGAVGSLGKAWVP
+254 VTGSLGDLGKAWVP
-268 LEGGTVNALKYP
+268 LEGGTVSALNYP

-292 YGENEQY
+292 YGENDQY

-308 TVADGRYASTI
+308 TVADGRYASSI
-319 VYKDGASITYN
+319 VYKEGAAITYN
-330 MDPAVMKQAI
+330 MDPAVMRQEI

-349 SVLPGRDAVET
+349 SVLPAKDSVDA
-360 DDFTMEYYGTASS
+360 DDFTIEYYGTASS
-373 GSLGELGKNWV
+373 GSLGDLGKNWV

-391 ALLDYPAMGA
+391 DLLNYPAMGA
-401 GEQQIRISYK
+401 GDQQIRISFR

-419 SDVKG
+419 SAVEG
-424 TLSVNKA
+424 ALSVNKA
-431 KVSVKVSSTNIFADE
+431 KVSVSVSSTNIFADE
-446 ALPEGFVTTDP
+446 PLPEGFVTTDP

-472 DISSAVYLNLPERY
+472 DISTAVYLNLPERY
-486 TDNAFLKLLDPI
+486 TDNDFLKILDPI
-498 VEAVSGKSFTQMLN
+498 VEAISGKSFTQMLN
-512 DGVTVG
+512 EGVTIG

-526 QELLELLDKLNIDTG
+526 QELLDLLDKLNIDTG
-541 VFGQILEVINGLPSL
+541 TFGQILNVINNMPSL

-561 IAFGTPN
+561 IAFGTPS
-568 RAGLYTAAAIT
+568 RAGLYTVAAIT

-626 AMVSYNG
+626 VKLSYNG
-633 DVTISQSNVH
+633 DVTISQENVH
-643 YLYSGFTSSWKIY
+643 FLYSGFTTSWKIY
-656 SSTTTPPTE
+656 SSTTTAPTE
-665 PGSYIVTVVTLGG
+665 PGSYVVTVVTLGG

>member
-1 MADTESQ
+1 
-8 IRKRGRVLKMKQNK
+8 MKQNK

-160 FVTTTYTHPAL
+160 FVPTTYTHPAL

-182 LAGADTEVT
+182 LAGTDTEVT

-205 DGCSVN
+205 EGCSVN

-308 TVADGRYASTI
+308 TVADGRYTSTI

-384 PIEGGTA
+384 PIEGGTV

-419 SDVKG
+419 SDVEG

-457 ADDFDV
+457 ADDFEV

-568 RAGLYTAAAIT
+568 RAGLYTVAAIT

>member
-1 MADTESQ
+1 ME
-8 IRKRGRVLKMKQNK
+8 RKK
-22 LAKWLAASL
+22 LVKWLAASL
-31 AAAML
+31 AAVML
-36 VQTAVPQTA
+36 VQAAVPQYA
-45 VYAQE
+45 VYAEETDPQE
-50 AAVQAEESDGTDT
+50 NVQAEVQA
-63 EVQEREADP
+63 EVQEEA
-72 SEAQTGEG
+72 
-80 TQQETAVPQLQNG
+80 AVPQLQNG
-93 TAVIPAGSDA
+93 TAVIPAGADA
-103 AAVKEILGH
+103 AAVKEILGQ

-151 GFTSEKKIV
+151 GFTSEKKGV

-182 LAGADTEVT
+182 LAGTDAEVT

-205 DGCSVN
+205 EGCSVN

-221 YDRMRENIFSAAV
+221 YDRMRENIFSAV
-234 VSSEPQLT
+234 VASSEPQLT
-242 VNDVT
+242 ADDVT

-254 VTGAVGSLGKAWVP
+254 VTGSLGGLGKAWVP
-268 LEGGTVNALKYP
+268 LEGGTFNALRYP
-280 AMSEGTWRIRIS
+280 AMSEGTWSIRIS
-292 YGENEQY
+292 YGENDQY

-349 SVLPGRDAVET
+349 SVLPGRDVVET

-419 SDVKG
+419 SDVEG

-498 VEAVSGKSFTQMLN
+498 VEAVTGKSFTQMLN

-526 QELLELLDKLNIDTG
+526 QELLELMDKLNIDTG
-541 VFGQILEVINGLPSL
+541 TFGQILKVINNMPSL

-568 RAGLYTAAAIT
+568 RAGLYTVTAIT

-616 AEQAETFDFG
+616 ADQAKTFDFG
-626 AMVSYNG
+626 VMLSYNG

-643 YLYSGFTSSWKIY
+643 FLYSGFTSSWRIY

>member
-1 MADTESQ
+1 
-8 IRKRGRVLKMKQNK
+8 MKQNK

-63 EVQEREADP
+63 KVQEREADL
-72 SEAQTGEG
+72 SELQTGEEA
-80 TQQETAVPQLQNG
+80 QQETAAPQLQNG

-103 AAVKEILGH
+103 AEVKEILGH

-124 SLEWEYYCEGKD
+124 SLEWEYYCVGKD

-151 GFTSEKKIV
+151 GFTSEKKIL

-182 LAGADTEVT
+182 LAGTDTEVT

-205 DGCSVN
+205 EGCSVN

-242 VNDVT
+242 ENDVT

-319 VYKDGASITYN
+319 SYKEGAAITYN
-330 MDPAVMKQAI
+330 KDPEVMKQAV
-340 LDSAIDWEN
+340 LDSMIDWEN
-349 SVLPGRDAVET
+349 SVLPGRDTVDAG
-360 DDFTMEYYGTASS
+360 DFTIEYYGTASS

-384 PIEGGTA
+384 PIEGGTT

-419 SDVKG
+419 SDVEG

-526 QELLELLDKLNIDTG
+526 QELLELMDKLNIDTG

-568 RAGLYTAAAIT
+568 RAGLYTVAAIT

-616 AEQAETFDFG
+616 AEQAKTFDFG
-626 AMVSYNG
+626 VMLSHNG

-643 YLYSGFTSSWKIY
+643 FLYSGFTSSWKIY

-684 ITRTFTITE
+684 ITRTFTITK

>member
-1 MADTESQ
+1 ME
-8 IRKRGRVLKMKQNK
+8 RKK
-22 LAKWLAASL
+22 LVKWLAASL
-31 AAAML
+31 AAVML
-36 VQTAVPQTA
+36 VQAAVPQYA

-50 AAVQAEESDGTDT
+50 TDPQENVQAE
-63 EVQEREADP
+63 VQA
-72 SEAQTGEG
+72 EAQE
-80 TQQETAVPQLQNG
+80 EAAVPQLQNG
-93 TAVIPAGSDA
+93 TAVIPAGADA
-103 AAVKEILGH
+103 AAVKESLGQ

-151 GFTSEKKIV
+151 GFTSEKKGV

-182 LAGADTEVT
+182 LAGTDAEVT

-205 DGCSVN
+205 EGCSVN

-221 YDRMRENIFSAAV
+221 YDRMRENIFSAV
-234 VSSEPQLT
+234 VASSEPQLT
-242 VNDVT
+242 ADDVT

-254 VTGAVGSLGKAWVP
+254 VTGSLGGLGKAWVP
-268 LEGGTVNALKYP
+268 LEGGTFNALRYP

-419 SDVKG
+419 SDVEG

-498 VEAVSGKSFTQMLN
+498 VEAVTGKSFTQMLN

-526 QELLELLDKLNIDTG
+526 QELLELMDKLNIDTG
-541 VFGQILEVINGLPSL
+541 TFGQILKVINNMPSL

-568 RAGLYTAAAIT
+568 RAGLYTVTAIT

-616 AEQAETFDFG
+616 ADQAKTFDFG
-626 AMVSYNG
+626 VMLSYNG

-643 YLYSGFTSSWKIY
+643 FLYSGFTSSWRIY

>member
-1 MADTESQ
+1 ME
-8 IRKRGRVLKMKQNK
+8 RKKFV
-22 LAKWLAASL
+22 KWLAASL
-31 AAAML
+31 AAVML
-36 VQTAVPQTA
+36 VQTAVPQYA

-50 AAVQAEESDGTDT
+50 TDPQENVQEEVQAE
-63 EVQEREADP
+63 VQEEA
-72 SEAQTGEG
+72 
-80 TQQETAVPQLQNG
+80 AVPQLQNG
-93 TAVIPAGSDA
+93 TAVIPAGADA
-103 AAVKEILGH
+103 AAVKEILGQ

-124 SLEWEYYCEGKD
+124 SLEWEYYCTGKN
-136 TSTGWTTNEAWGSVN
+136 GLLTNDAGGSVN
-151 GFTSEKKIV
+151 GFISERNV
-160 FVTTTYTHPAL
+160 LFVPTTFTHPAL

-182 LAGADTEVT
+182 LAGTDMEVT
-191 LTKAAKNSSSIVLN
+191 LTKAAKLSSSIVLN
-205 DGCSVN
+205 EGCTVN
-211 LAYNEDLSID
+211 LAYNEDLSIN
-221 YDRMRENIFSAAV
+221 YDRLRENIFNAVAA
-234 VSSEPQLT
+234 SSEPQLT
-242 VNDVT
+242 VDDVT

-254 VTGAVGSLGKAWVP
+254 VTGSVGYLGKAWVP
-268 LEGGTVNALKYP
+268 LEGGTFNALRYP
-280 AMSEGTWRIRIS
+280 AMSEGTWSIRIS
-292 YGENEQY
+292 YGENDQY
-299 YGTSAETEV
+299 YGTSAETQV

-349 SVLPGRDAVET
+349 SVLPGRDSVDT
-360 DDFTMEYYGTASS
+360 DDFTMEYYGTVSS

-391 ALLDYPAMGA
+391 ALLKYPAMGA
-401 GEQQIRISYK
+401 GEQQIRISFN

-419 SDVKG
+419 SGVEG

-431 KVSVKVSSTNIFADE
+431 KVSVKVSSANIFADE
-446 ALPEGFVTTDP
+446 ELPAGFVTTDP

-498 VEAVSGKSFTQMLN
+498 VEAVTGKSFTQMLN

-526 QELLELLDKLNIDTG
+526 QELLELMDKLNIDTG
-541 VFGQILEVINGLPSL
+541 TFGQILKVINNMPSL

-568 RAGLYTAAAIT
+568 RAGLYTVTAIT

-616 AEQAETFDFG
+616 ADQAKTFDFG
-626 AMVSYNG
+626 VMLSYNG

-643 YLYSGFTSSWKIY
+643 FLYSGFTSSWRIY

>member
-1 MADTESQ
+1 ME
-8 IRKRGRVLKMKQNK
+8 RKKFV
-22 LAKWLAASL
+22 KWLAASL
-31 AAAML
+31 AAVML
-36 VQTAVPQTA
+36 VQTAVPQYA

-50 AAVQAEESDGTDT
+50 TDLQENVQEEVQAE
-63 EVQEREADP
+63 VQEEA
-72 SEAQTGEG
+72 
-80 TQQETAVPQLQNG
+80 AVPQLQNG
-93 TAVIPAGSDA
+93 TAVIPAGADA
-103 AAVKEILGH
+103 AAVKEILGQ

-124 SLEWEYYCEGKD
+124 SLEWEYYCTGKN
-136 TSTGWTTNEAWGSVN
+136 GLLTNNAWGSVN
-151 GFTSEKKIV
+151 GFTSERNVV
-160 FVTTTYTHPAL
+160 FVPTTFTHPAL

-182 LAGADTEVT
+182 LAGTDTEVT
-191 LTKAAKNSSSIVLN
+191 LTKAAKLPSSIVLN
-205 DGCSVN
+205 EGCTVN
-211 LAYNEDLSID
+211 LAYNEDLSIN
-221 YDRMRENIFSAAV
+221 YDRLRENIFSAVAA
-234 VSSEPQLT
+234 SSEPQLT
-242 VNDVT
+242 ADDVT

-254 VTGAVGSLGKAWVP
+254 VTGSVGGLGKAWVP
-268 LEGGTVNALKYP
+268 LEGGTVNALRYP
-280 AMSEGTWRIRIS
+280 AMSEGTWSIRIS
-292 YGENEQY
+292 YGENDQY
-299 YGTSAETEV
+299 YGTSAETQV

-349 SVLPGRDAVET
+349 SVLPGRDSVDT

-373 GSLGELGKNWV
+373 GSLVELGKNWV

-391 ALLDYPAMGA
+391 ALLKYPAMGA
-401 GEQQIRISYK
+401 GEQQIRISFN

-419 SDVKG
+419 SGVEG

-431 KVSVKVSSTNIFADE
+431 KVSVKVSSANIFADE
-446 ALPEGFVTTDP
+446 ELPAGFVTTDP

-498 VEAVSGKSFTQMLN
+498 VEAVTGKSFTQMLN

-526 QELLELLDKLNIDTG
+526 QELLELMDKLNIDTG
-541 VFGQILEVINGLPSL
+541 TFGQILKVINNMPSL

-568 RAGLYTAAAIT
+568 RAGLYTVTAIT

-616 AEQAETFDFG
+616 VDQAKTFDFG
-626 AMVSYNG
+626 VMLSYNG

-643 YLYSGFTSSWKIY
+643 FLYSGFTSSWRIY

>member
-1 MADTESQ
+1 ME
-8 IRKRGRVLKMKQNK
+8 RKK
-22 LAKWLAASL
+22 LVKWLAASL
-31 AAAML
+31 AAVML
-36 VQTAVPQTA
+36 VQAAVPQYA

-50 AAVQAEESDGTDT
+50 TDPQENVQAEVQA
-63 EVQEREADP
+63 EVQEEA
-72 SEAQTGEG
+72 
-80 TQQETAVPQLQNG
+80 AVPQLQNG
-93 TAVIPAGSDA
+93 TAVIPAGADA
-103 AAVKEILGH
+103 AAVKEILGQ

-124 SLEWEYYCEGKD
+124 SLEWEYYCTGKN
-136 TSTGWTTNEAWGSVN
+136 GLLTNNAWGSVN
-151 GFTSEKKIV
+151 GFTSERNVV
-160 FVTTTYTHPAL
+160 FVPTTFTHPAL
-171 ADNSDGSYQVR
+171 ADNSDGIYQVR
-182 LAGADTEVT
+182 LAGTDTEVT
-191 LTKAAKNSSSIVLN
+191 LTKAAKLSSSIVLN
-205 DGCSVN
+205 EGCTVN
-211 LAYNEDLSID
+211 LAYNEDLSIN
-221 YDRMRENIFSAAV
+221 YDRLRENIFSAVV

-419 SDVKG
+419 SDVEG

-643 YLYSGFTSSWKIY
+643 FLYSGFTSSWKIY

-684 ITRTFTITE
+684 ITRTFTITK

>member
-1 MADTESQ
+1 ME
-8 IRKRGRVLKMKQNK
+8 RKK
-22 LAKWLAASL
+22 LVKWLAASL
-31 AAAML
+31 AAVML
-36 VQTAVPQTA
+36 VQAAVPQYA

-50 AAVQAEESDGTDT
+50 TDPQENVQAEVQA
-63 EVQEREADP
+63 EVQEEA
-72 SEAQTGEG
+72 
-80 TQQETAVPQLQNG
+80 AVPQLQNG
-93 TAVIPAGSDA
+93 TAVIPAGADA
-103 AAVKEILGH
+103 AAVKEILGQ

-151 GFTSEKKIV
+151 GFTSEKKGV

-182 LAGADTEVT
+182 LAGTDAEVT

-205 DGCSVN
+205 EGCSVN

-221 YDRMRENIFSAAV
+221 YDRMRENIFSAV
-234 VSSEPQLT
+234 VASSEPQLT
-242 VNDVT
+242 ADDVT

-254 VTGAVGSLGKAWVP
+254 VTGSLGGLGKAWVP
-268 LEGGTVNALKYP
+268 LEGGTFNALRYP

-419 SDVKG
+419 SDVEG

-498 VEAVSGKSFTQMLN
+498 VEAVTGKSFTQMLN

-526 QELLELLDKLNIDTG
+526 QELLELMDKLNIDTG
-541 VFGQILEVINGLPSL
+541 TFGQILKVINNMPSL

-568 RAGLYTAAAIT
+568 RAGLYTVTAIT

-616 AEQAETFDFG
+616 ADQAKTFDFG
-626 AMVSYNG
+626 VMLSYNG

-643 YLYSGFTSSWKIY
+643 FLYSGFTSSWRIY

>member
-1 MADTESQ
+1 
-8 IRKRGRVLKMKQNK
+8 MKQNK

-63 EVQEREADP
+63 KLQEREADL
-72 SEAQTGEG
+72 SELQTGEEA
-80 TQQETAVPQLQNG
+80 QQETAAPQLQNG
-93 TAVIPAGSDA
+93 TAVIPAGTDA
-103 AAVKEILGH
+103 AEVKEILGH

-151 GFTSEKKIV
+151 GFTSEKKIL

-182 LAGADTEVT
+182 LAGTDTEVT

-205 DGCSVN
+205 EGCSVN

-280 AMSEGTWRIRIS
+280 AMSEGTWNVRIS
-292 YGENEQY
+292 YGENDQY

-308 TVADGRYASTI
+308 TVTDGRYASTI
-319 VYKDGASITYN
+319 SYKEGAAITYN
-330 MDPAVMKQAI
+330 KDPEVMKQAI

-419 SDVKG
+419 SDVEG

-526 QELLELLDKLNIDTG
+526 QELLELMDKLNIDTG

-568 RAGLYTAAAIT
+568 RAGLYTVAAIT

-616 AEQAETFDFG
+616 AEQAKTFDFG
-626 AMVSYNG
+626 VMLSHNG

-643 YLYSGFTSSWKIY
+643 FLYSGFTSSWKIY

-684 ITRTFTITE
+684 ITRTFTITK